1 MTDEGYQ
8 LYQLLK
14 KDPRYTF
21 EAYQFVRESLGYAQ
35 DILKLGKETPDPAG
49 KPDVRPAAQRERHLT
64 GAQLCE
70 AVRMYA
76 LEQYG
81 FMSRAV
87 LKSWGLESTSNI
99 GDIVYN
105 LIEIGWMKK
114 SPTDRREDFDNV
126 YGFADAFENNFEIS
140 SID

>member
-1 MTDEGYQ
+1 MTDDGYQ

-14 KDPRYTF
+14 RDPRFTF

-35 DILKLGKETPDPAG
+35 DVLKFGKESFGPGG
-49 KPDVRPAAQRERHLT
+49 KPGARSAGERERHLT
-64 GAQLCE
+64 GPQLCE
-70 AVRMYA
+70 AVRIYA
-76 LEQYG
+76 LGQYG
-81 FMSRAV
+81 YMARAV
-87 LKSWGLESTSNI
+87 LKSWGLESTGNI

-114 SPTDRREDFDNV
+114 SATDRREDFDNV
-126 YGFADAFENNFEIS
+126 YDFAEVFENDFEIS

>member
-1 MTDEGYQ
+1 MTDDGYQ

-21 EAYQFVRESLGYAQ
+21 EAYQFVREALGYAQ
-35 DILKLGKETPDPAG
+35 DVLKLGKETAGSGGKADP
-49 KPDVRPAAQRERHLT
+49 RPKAQRERHLT

-81 FMSRAV
+81 YMSRAV
-87 LKSWGLESTSNI
+87 LKSWGLDSTSSI

-105 LIEIGWMKK
+105 LIDIGWMKR

-126 YGFADAFENNFEIS
+126 YDFADAFEKNFEIS
-140 SID
+140 VID